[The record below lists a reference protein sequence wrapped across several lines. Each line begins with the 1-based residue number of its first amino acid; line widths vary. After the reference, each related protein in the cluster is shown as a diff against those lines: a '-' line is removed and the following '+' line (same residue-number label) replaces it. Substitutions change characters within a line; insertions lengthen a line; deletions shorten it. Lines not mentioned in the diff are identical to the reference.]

1 MSCTSR
7 YSARRA
13 LSALALR
20 AAPTALLVLLAAA
33 PAAATE
39 LYQWKDA
46 KGVTHYSD
54 SPPPEQGQAGVK
66 NRVIQNRTG
75 TPAQTAT
82 AASPAENA
90 QCSGARAN
98 LKQLQSAAS
107 VGMDS
112 NGDGKADGV
121 LDAQQRAAQVQL
133 AEAQIRVNCTAAAPA
148 APAAPAASS
157 SPSSPPRATPQKQ
170 ADS

>member
-1 MSCTSR
+1 MG
-7 YSARRA
+7 
-13 LSALALR
+13 LR

-75 TPAQTAT
+75 TPAQTAS
-82 AASPAENA
+82 AAAPSENA
-90 QCSGARAN
+90 QCTGARAN

-133 AEAQIRVNCTAAAPA
+133 AEAQIRVNCTAAAPT
-148 APAAPAASS
+148 APASAPAASS
-157 SPSSPPRATPQKQ
+157 SPPSSRTTPQKQ